1 MSNSIGSASLLIVPT
16 FDGLSSK
23 VDAAL
28 GSASGTASKSGGKL
42 GQSTASGFGKGLTA
56 SGAVIGAFSSI
67 TNAAM
72 SSISAHVGNAI
83 SRFDTLNNYPKVMQS
98 LGYSAKD
105 ANSSIS
111 KMSDRLSSLPTKL
124 DDMASTVQGIV
135 AVTGDLDQATDAGL
149 ALNDMLI
156 ASGSSTQLTTAA
168 MEQFRQM
175 LSKGKPDMQDWKS
188 LVSAMPGQMNQLAE
202 AMLGTGATADDLYTA
217 LGGGGAEATITM
229 DDLLNKMIELDQTGG
244 DSITSFKEQAE
255 TAAGGINTSMDNAS
269 NAVTKGLT
277 SVLDTI
283 GKDNIATAFNDLKTG
298 INDAFSTINDVVGKV
313 MPTVER
319 FYGLFKSNAGTIAA
333 GVGTFAG
340 LSVATDAVRSSF
352 TRLVNTNDKTRSGF
366 DTVKAGASG
375 VKEAFALVNGGAGTL
390 REGLS
395 LVGDSA
401 KTMGSGLKG
410 VFSGLV
416 SSIDPVSLAITGVT
430 AAISLGVA
438 AYEDWK
444 TKTEN
449 LTKATSGL
457 DDVVS
462 RTDGL
467 TGYSAKVDG
476 IGASSDFSAKSVDE
490 LADSIAKS
498 VDTMEENTAAAEGT
512 IATLNTAQSIVDQSV
527 GKTDLSTE
535 AQGRL
540 KWALQQLNDQLGLN
554 ITEQDVLNGTYEDAD
569 GNVQDLKQSIDEL
582 VSSKKEQARIDA
594 ITANLTEAYSDQS
607 EAAKTLAQA
616 QNDYNAAVQHQ
627 LDTHPDWTQAQAED
641 MASRMEAGKTLE
653 SAKAQ
658 YDSCTGAV
666 EEYSKQ
672 LGDAAAATEQTD
684 DALQQWVN
692 GSGTLFEAQLASH
705 GQSLTALSEDLHAL
719 GASAEDMGKLSSE
732 QLEQLARDY
741 DGTTAS
747 IVGDL
752 EGWGVGMDEAKAA
765 AAELA
770 GDISETLSGMEGL
783 GEKLSGMGVDVDSFA
798 QALADAGVST
808 ETLNSIG
815 SENLSALAS
824 ACDGD
829 VSQMVAT
836 IGLYNATPILDKDG
850 NVNVDDV
857 RLVDA
862 QGNLYTW
869 NGSELLD
876 KDGNA
881 AISDTSVT
889 DAQGHKLT
897 WNGTNL
903 EFKTADGTV
912 RNLMDS
918 GIQARDEWNRT
929 GLNNY
934 TATGTVNIFKN
945 ITETVSRIFGS
956 KNAAGG
962 IRLHADGGIVPR
974 YHADGAIATRAVP
987 LDIVGEAGAEAI
999 VPLTNRRYSEPFAR
1013 QIAEQV
1019 AAIRGGDTYNV
1030 NLSAT
1035 DDARLMEAIDLIV
1048 SRVRRSAAMA

>member
-28 GSASGTASKSGGKL
+28 GSASGTASKSGSKL
-42 GQSTASGFGKGLTA
+42 GQSTASGFGRGLTA
-56 SGAVIGAFSSI
+56 SGAVIGAFSAV

-72 SSISAHVGNAI
+72 SSISAHVGNAVA
-83 SRFDTLNNYPKVMQS
+83 RFDTLNNYPKVMQS
-98 LGYSAKD
+98 LGYSAKEAD
-105 ANSSIS
+105 SSIS
-111 KMSDRLSSLPTKL
+111 KMSERLSSLPTKL

-135 AVTGDLDQATDAGL
+135 AITGDLDQATDAGL

-168 MEQFRQM
+168 MEQFRQI

-188 LVSAMPGQMNQLAE
+188 LVSAMPGQMDQLAKS
-202 AMLGTGATADDLYTA
+202 MLGPTANANDLYTA
-217 LGGGGAEATITM
+217 LGGGKAEATISM
-229 DDLLNKMIELDQTGG
+229 DQLLEEIIRLDQEGG
-244 DSITSFKEQAE
+244 DGITSFKDQAE
-255 TAAGGINTSMDNAS
+255 TAAGGIQTSMENAS

-283 GKDNIATAFNDLKTG
+283 GKDNIATAFNDLKAG
-298 INDAFSTINDVVGKV
+298 INDAFSAINGVVGKA
-313 MPTVER
+313 MPTVQK
-319 FYGLFKSNAGTIAA
+319 FYDLLKSNAGTIAA

-340 LSVATDAVRSSF
+340 LSVATDAVRSAFSK
-352 TRLVNTNDKTRSGF
+352 LSNTNAQTKAGL

-375 VKEAFALVNGGAGTL
+375 VKDAFALVNGGAGTL

-401 KTMGSGLKG
+401 KTMGSGVKG
-410 VFSGLV
+410 VLSGLV
-416 SSIDPVSLAITGVT
+416 SAIDPVSLAITGVT
-430 AAISLGVA
+430 AAVSLGVA

-444 TKTEN
+444 TKAEN

-457 DDVVS
+457 SDVVS

-476 IGASSDFSAKSVDE
+476 IGESADFSAKSVDE

-498 VDTMEENTAAAEGT
+498 VDAMEQNTAQAESA

-554 ITEQDVLNGTYEDAD
+554 ITEQDVLNGSYVDAD
-569 GNVQDLKQSIDEL
+569 GNVQNLKQSIDEL
-582 VSSKKEQARIDA
+582 VASKKEQARVDA

-616 QNDYNAAVQHQ
+616 QNDYNDAVQNQ
-627 LDTHPDWTQAQAED
+627 LDIHPDWTQAWAED

-658 YDSCTGAV
+658 YDSCSDAV

-692 GSGTLFEAQLASH
+692 GSGSLFEAQLASH

-719 GASAEDMGKLSSE
+719 GASAEDMGELGSE
-732 QLEQLARDY
+732 KLEQLARDY

-752 EGWGVGMDEAKAA
+752 ASWHVGMDEAKAA

-770 GDISETLSGMEGL
+770 GDVSETLSGMEGL
-783 GEKLSGMGVDVDSFA
+783 GDKLSGMGVDVGVFS

-829 VSQMVAT
+829 VSQMVAA
-836 IGLYNATPILDKDG
+836 IGLYNATPIIDKDG
-850 NVNVDDV
+850 NISVDDV

-881 AISDTSVT
+881 AVNDTSVT

-912 RNLMDS
+912 HDLMS
-918 GIQARDEWNRT
+918 SSISARDEWNRT
-929 GLNNY
+929 GLRNY
-934 TATGTVNIFKN
+934 TASGTVNIFKN
-945 ITETVSRIFGS
+945 ITETVSRIFG
-956 KNAAGG
+956 NAAGG
-962 IRLHADGGIVPR
+962 IRPHAAGGIVPR

-999 VPLTNRRYSEPFAR
+999 VPLTNKRYSEPFAR

-1019 AAIRGGDTYNV
+1019 ASFRGGDTYNV

-1035 DDARLMEAIDLIV
+1035 DDAQLMAAIDLIV
-1048 SRVRRSAAMA
+1048 SRVRRTAAMA